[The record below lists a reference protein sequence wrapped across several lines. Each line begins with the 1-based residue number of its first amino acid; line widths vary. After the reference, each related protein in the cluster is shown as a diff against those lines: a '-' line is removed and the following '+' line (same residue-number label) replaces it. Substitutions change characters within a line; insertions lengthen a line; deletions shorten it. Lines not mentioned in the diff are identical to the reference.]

1 MQTAPNYRV
10 LLTEH
15 KRLKSL
21 EKNHPSGLPCTDF
34 RKVFAFADVKYTLA
48 YIVDKSQFEQW
59 ELTLLSECLCNSKP
73 VYLEDGKRVDYWIPQ
88 EKVLKVTDINQPC
101 LTDNVLDEC
110 FLMVEN
116 ASKLKNLT
124 LQVDGNAI
132 HLLIIGIQQALF
144 IEPQKDLSIN
154 DLILPMAVDLIK
166 RLTKDD
172 EALKKAYLT
181 GFPCE
186 YIVKARELLFP
197 YT

>member
-1 MQTAPNYRV
+1 MLTVPNYRV
-10 LLTEH
+10 FFKEDS
-15 KRLKSL
+15 SL
-21 EKNHPSGLPCTDF
+21 NKFRSKYPNGVPCKYCNKGFHEISKQPEFWFYLDEN
-34 RKVFAFADVKYTLA
+34 FADCQEFIELAKGAVGYYANVKSGKKDVRFFVSADKVEL
-48 YIVDKSQFEQW
+48 IVDYNE
-59 ELTLLSECLCNSKP
+59 
-73 VYLEDGKRVDYWIPQ
+73 
-88 EKVLKVTDINQPC
+88 PC
-101 LTDNVLDEC
+101 LTDDVLDEC

-132 HLLIIGIQQALF
+132 HLLILGIQQALF

-154 DLILPMAVDLIK
+154 DLILPMAVDLIE

-197 YT
+197 

>member
-1 MQTAPNYRV
+1 MEY
-10 LLTEH
+10 
-15 KRLKSL
+15 
-21 EKNHPSGLPCTDF
+21 
-34 RKVFAFADVKYTLA
+34 
-48 YIVDKSQFEQW
+48 
-59 ELTLLSECLCNSKP
+59 
-73 VYLEDGKRVDYWIPQ
+73 YWIPQ